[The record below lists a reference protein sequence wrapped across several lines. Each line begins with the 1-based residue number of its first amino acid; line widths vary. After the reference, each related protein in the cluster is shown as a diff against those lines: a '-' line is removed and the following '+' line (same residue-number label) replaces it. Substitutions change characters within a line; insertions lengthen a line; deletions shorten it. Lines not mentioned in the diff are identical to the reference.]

1 MIDWDLATEAA
12 KVAAARLHRI
22 HRAYTEP
29 DDIEQEILLRLASE
43 KPDLT
48 NYGRSGLINIFIR
61 MGNRYCKAER
71 RRYAYHAAEFLYS
84 TDDVRKILTHA
95 YYTEQARNA
104 MPAREDAH
112 HDDIDNKS
120 IAVAIWDI
128 DEAMGSLS
136 DGQRSV
142 IEKTYLLG
150 HDLTSAERVKLS
162 RAVQALADTL
172 NKANITGA
180 AKVEVVA

>member
-1 MIDWDLATEAA
+1 MIDWDLAGEAA
-12 KVAAARLHRI
+12 KVAAAKLHRI

-29 DDIEQEILLRLASE
+29 DDIEQEILLCLAAE
-43 KPDLT
+43 RPDLT

-61 MGNRYCKAER
+61 LGNRYCKAER

-84 TDDVRKILTHA
+84 TEDVRKILSHA

-104 MPAREDAH
+104 MPAREDTH

-120 IAVAIWDI
+120 IAAAIWDI
-128 DEAMGSLS
+128 DEAMDALP

-142 IEKTYLLG
+142 IEKNYLLG
-150 HDLTSAERVKLS
+150 LELTSAERVKLS
-162 RAVQALADTL
+162 RAVQALTDTL
-172 NKANITGA
+172 NKPNITGV
-180 AKVEVVA
+180 AKAEAVA